1 MTKLISRLPR
11 AILVIIILGFL
22 LRIAFLFIFTDLS
35 NENYWEFGEIAKNL
49 IAGKG
54 YSLFYFDN
62 GCLSYHFMNNANPL
76 PSAYMP
82 PLYVFYLVPFIII
95 NDIILRNILLLTSH
109 SLLSCLTIY
118 FLFKAIEK
126 EFSYNIALIA
136 SIIYAVLPEFIY
148 ASNTVGTTTLYH
160 TFIAFILY
168 YITKNNFISEFNFKK
183 CLFLGF
189 IFALL
194 VYLRQEVSLFF
205 VFLAIYYL
213 IKKKF
218 KTIVVVSLT
227 TIVILSPWFVRNFCI
242 FNEFI
247 PFATSNGLN
256 FFRAN
261 NPYRLGFWSD
271 SKIEEAKYT
280 IVPDFRYESKL
291 NEVSFNRT
299 IELIEQNP
307 NFLIPRAFDKIK
319 SFFLYYSYDERTTNL
334 AYLIPWLSL
343 LALSI
348 IGIIK
353 SLSFKKHYFLY
364 LFLIYHLVIAMV
376 FFTLPR
382 YQTMYKIALLP
393 FAALTIDF
401 IVTKLKSK
409 N

>member
-11 AILVIIILGFL
+11 AILVIIISGFL
-22 LRIAFLFIFTDLS
+22 LRIVYLFVFTDLS
-35 NENYWEFGEIAKNL
+35 NQNYWEFGEIAKNL

-62 GCLSYHFMNNANPL
+62 GCLNYHFINESNSL

-82 PLYVFYLVPFIII
+82 PLYVFYLIPFIIV

-109 SLLSCLTIY
+109 ALLSCLTIF

-126 EFSYNIALIA
+126 EFSYNVALIA
-136 SIIYAVLPEFIY
+136 SIIYAFLPEFIY
-148 ASNTVGTTTLYH
+148 ASNTIGTTTLYH
-160 TFIAFILY
+160 TFIAFIFY
-168 YITKNNFISEFNFKK
+168 YITEHNFIKEFNFKK
-183 CLFLGF
+183 SLFLGF
-189 IFALL
+189 IFALV
-194 VYLRQEVSLFF
+194 VYLRQEVSLFL

-213 IKKKF
+213 IKKHF
-218 KTIVVVSLT
+218 KTVAVVGLTAIALLSLWL
-227 TIVILSPWFVRNFCI
+227 IRNYYI

-247 PFATSNGLN
+247 PFTTSNGLN

-271 SKIEEAKYT
+271 CKIEEAKYNIT
-280 IVPDFRYESKL
+280 PDISYEAKL
-291 NEVSFNRT
+291 NEVTIKRT
-299 IELIEQNP
+299 FELIKQNP
-307 NFLIPRAFDKIK
+307 NFLIPRALDKIK
-319 SFFLYYSYDERTTNL
+319 SFFLFYSYDDRTTNL

-343 LALSI
+343 LVLSI

-353 SLSFKKHYFLY
+353 SLSFRKHYFLY
-364 LFLIYHLVIAMV
+364 FFLIYHFIVAMV

-393 FAALTIDF
+393 FAALTIDL
-401 IVTKLKSK
+401 IISRLRAKK
-409 N
+409 